1 MDERKLVKP
10 AVLILLSLLII
21 PALGAKEDDYYA
33 KRKYMVNRQIKAR
46 GVTDEKVLSA
56 MMAVPRHKFVPR
68 EYREKAYNDYPLPI
82 EQGQTISQPYIVAYM
97 TEILKLKPDAKV
109 LEIGTGSGYQAAVLS
124 LIAKEVYSVEIKRL
138 LADKARKRLFNLGYD
153 NVSVKAGDGYY
164 GWEYYG
170 PFDAIIVTC
179 AANHIPPP
187 LLRQLKEGGRLV
199 IPLGSTTYFQ
209 NLTLVTRSG
218 DDFTTRIVLSHVTFV
233 PMTGEAERR

>member
-1 MDERKLVKP
+1 MNRRYQTSIIFL
-10 AVLILLSLLII
+10 LSITILLL
-21 PALGAKEDDYYA
+21 PAFGAKEDEYYG
-33 KRKYMVNRQIKAR
+33 KRKYMVNRQIKGR

-56 MMAVPRHKFVPR
+56 MMAVPRHKFVPK

-97 TEILKLKPDAKV
+97 TEILKLKPDSKV

-164 GWEYYG
+164 GWEYHG

-187 LLRQLKEGGRLV
+187 LLRQLKDGGRLV

-209 NLTLVTRSG
+209 TLTLVVKEGEDYKVQHLMSVR
-218 DDFTTRIVLSHVTFV
+218 FV